1 MKKSTL
7 IALTLFL
14 LLTTINSHQ
23 KISVSKFKIE
33 EINIENNYLIKEED
47 IKKTLSTIY
56 NKNLFLLRK
65 EEIKGL
71 LTQNSLI
78 EGFKVKKKY
87 PNKLRIRIFEKQ
99 PVAILFE
106 KKKKYYLSEKID
118 LIEIKDL
125 PNFRDLPHVY
135 ANKNDF
141 KIFYNNLMRI
151 NFPFEQVK
159 KFTLYESGRWDL
171 KMINNVTIKLPP
183 KNYIQS
189 LENYLSLLNKKDFK
203 KFSLYD
209 YRINDQLI
217 LK

>member
-1 MKKSTL
+1 M
-7 IALTLFL
+7 
-14 LLTTINSHQ
+14 
-23 KISVSKFKIE
+23 
-33 EINIENNYLIKEED
+33 
-47 IKKTLSTIY
+47 
-56 NKNLFLLRK
+56 LRK

-78 EGFKVKKKY
+78 RGFKVKKKY